1 MLETQARMVA
11 ELERIRYANPGG
23 VVAVFSHGDVI
34 RAAVMHY
41 AGIPL
46 DLYQRIE
53 IHPAS
58 VSTIELLASGPRIA
72 GLNEV

>member
-1 MLETQARMVA
+1 M
-11 ELERIRYANPGG
+11 
-23 VVAVFSHGDVI
+23 VAVFSHGDVI

-41 AGIPL
+41 AGVPL

-58 VSTIELLASGPRIA
+58 VSTIELGASPRIIR
-72 GLNEV
+72 LNEV